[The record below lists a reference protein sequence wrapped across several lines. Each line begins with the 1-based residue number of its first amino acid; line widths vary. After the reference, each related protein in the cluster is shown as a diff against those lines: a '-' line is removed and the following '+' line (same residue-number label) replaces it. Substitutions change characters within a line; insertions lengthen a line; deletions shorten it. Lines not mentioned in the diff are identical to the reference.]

1 MVNYLHDTF
10 HGKWIYY
17 SKINKLL
24 SFKLSLMRMTTRVTQ
39 LKARKQN
46 PSQRGN
52 KSPTQHKQKANYK
65 VNGSQIKLQSK
76 TLHTLTHIHKNGKRN
91 S

>member
-1 MVNYLHDTF
+1 MIRFMENGY
-10 HGKWIYY
+10 IY

-76 TLHTLTHIHKNGKRN
+76 THTHTHSHKRQTKQLMRIN
-91 S
+91 